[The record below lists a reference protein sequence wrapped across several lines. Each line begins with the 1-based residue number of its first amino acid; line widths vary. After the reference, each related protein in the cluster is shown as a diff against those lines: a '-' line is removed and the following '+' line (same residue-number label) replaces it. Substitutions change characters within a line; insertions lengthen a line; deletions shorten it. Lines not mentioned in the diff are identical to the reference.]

1 MQNLRTTFLPA
12 NHRRDFLLGCL
23 RKAHRDLARAENNL
37 EARRRALIAIEEAEQ
52 ALWRDW

>member
-1 MQNLRTTFLPA
+1 MQNLRKSFLPA

-37 EARRRALIAIEEAEQ
+37 EARRRALIAIEETEQ
-52 ALWRDW
+52 ALWRVW